1 VFNLKQVVCLYCE
14 GTDAKLAV
22 LSKDKGSVKVHR
34 VASLTLS
41 RILQSTSTSKHNQ
54 LADIEAQDL
63 SASGEIS
70 FDSLEAAG
78 SPVNF
83 VDQSDVGLL
92 QATLYDLKVGK
103 LNFIPIVTEPIV
115 NYHSYEGTR
124 DPNKKKLLEI
134 IRTDLQTTKG
144 ISVTDDILDVV
155 ELNDKSTLGVFLEGE
170 IPCVNLVNQLA
181 NYNKRRY
188 LKIPTIKTAELSLAY
203 YVSKSTKF
211 FPEDYSLIVYIG
223 KEYSKL
229 IFMEGQK
236 LKHIGSTLDIG
247 TKNLHTYDVYFS
259 KILLE
264 MENGGIPKL
273 DNIVI
278 CGEDRTENLIL
289 SFYGT
294 FPEANV
300 SELKFENFETSLLPE
315 EESKN
320 LALYA
325 IPISVGIDYFDE
337 LEKIHVGV
345 NFLPKY
351 IQENQKFLQFGW
363 HSYALMP
370 FLFGAAF
377 FFTFKT
383 LSNFKEIKDLN
394 FEINRLNLRQIE
406 NQALVDQINPLS
418 SRINSF
424 DATQKILDEAALGAG
439 VWNKTIFR
447 LSDFIERRRNFWITK
462 WEPVNKDEVKISGYS
477 LSRSVL
483 TEYAEENKTTLLKNI
498 NYEPLREKSAF
509 SYVLNFKIQNDS
521 LNTK

>member
-1 VFNLKQVVCLYCE
+1 LKEVACLYIE
-14 GTDAKLAV
+14 GTDAKIAV
-22 LSKDKGSVKVHR
+22 LSRDKGGVKVHR

-41 RILQSTSTSKHNQ
+41 RTLQTTSSSKIEQ
-54 LADIEAQDL
+54 LADIEAQEM

-78 SPVNF
+78 SQVNF
-83 VDQSDVGLL
+83 VDQSDVGQL
-92 QATLYDLKVGK
+92 QSVLFDLK
-103 LNFIPIVTEPIV
+103 IPRLQYIPVVTEPIV
-115 NYHSYEGTR
+115 NYHVYEGPR
-124 DPNKKKLLEI
+124 DENKKKLLEAV
-134 IRTDLQTTKG
+134 RHDLLATKG
-144 ISVTDDILDVV
+144 ITVEEDIFDIT
-155 ELNDKSTLGVFLEGE
+155 ELNDKTMLGLFLEGE
-170 IPCVNLVNQLA
+170 ISSVDLINQLA
-181 NYNKRRY
+181 NYNRRRY

-278 CGEDRTENLIL
+278 CGEDRSENLIL

-300 SELKFENFETSLLPE
+300 SELKFDNFETSSINE
-315 EESKN
+315 EETKN

-325 IPISVGIDYFDE
+325 VPISAAIDYFDE
-337 LEKIHVGV
+337 LDKLHIGV

-351 IQENQKFLQFGW
+351 IHENQKFLQFGW

-370 FLFGAAF
+370 FLFGATF

-383 LSNFKEIKDLN
+383 LSNNSNIKELN
-394 FEINRLNLRQIE
+394 LEINRLNQRQLE
-406 NQALVDQINPLS
+406 NQALVQEISPLEI
-418 SRINSF
+418 RINNF
-424 DATQKILDEAALGAG
+424 DATQKILDEASTGAG
-439 VWNKTIFR
+439 TWNQTIFR
-447 LSDFIERRRNFWITK
+447 ISDFAERRRNFWVTK
-462 WEPVNKDEVKISGYS
+462 WEPVNKDEVKMVGYS

-483 TEYAEENKTTLLKNI
+483 TEFAGENKMVLLRSI
-498 NYEPLREKSAF
+498 NYEPLRDKGAF
-509 SYVLNFKIQNDS
+509 SYVLNFKLSKDTS
-521 LNTK
+521 STK

>member
-1 VFNLKQVVCLYCE
+1 MKEVACLYIE
-14 GTDAKLAV
+14 GSDAKIAV
-22 LSKDKGSVKVHR
+22 LSKGKSGVKVHR
-34 VASLTLS
+34 VASFSLS
-41 RILQSTSTSKHNQ
+41 RALQTSSTSKIDH
-54 LADIEAQDL
+54 LSDIEAQEM

-83 VDQSDVGLL
+83 VDQSDVGQL
-92 QATLYDLKVGK
+92 QSVLFDLH
-103 LNFIPIVTEPIV
+103 IPRLQYIPVVTEPIV
-115 NYHSYEGTR
+115 NYHVYEGPR
-124 DPNKKKLLEI
+124 DTNKKKLLEA
-134 IRTDLQTTKG
+134 IRNDLQVTKG
-144 ISVTDDILDVV
+144 IVVTEDIFDIT
-155 ELNDKSTLGVFLEGE
+155 ELNDKTMLGLFLEGE
-170 IPCVNLVNQLA
+170 IPSVDLINQLA

-211 FPEDYSLIVYIG
+211 FPEDFSLIVYIG

-278 CGEDRTENLIL
+278 CGEDRSENLIL

-300 SELKFENFETSLLPE
+300 SELKFENFDSSLLNE
-315 EESKN
+315 EDAKN

-325 IPISVGIDYFDE
+325 IPISVGVDYFDE
-337 LEKIHVGV
+337 LDKVHIGV

-351 IQENQKFLQFGW
+351 IIENQKFLQFGW
-363 HSYALMP
+363 HSYTLMP

-377 FFTFKT
+377 FFTFRT
-383 LSNFKEIKDLN
+383 LSNYRDIKELD
-394 FEINRLNLRQIE
+394 FEINRLNQRQIE
-406 NQALVDQINPLS
+406 NQALVQEISPLET
-418 SRINSF
+418 RINSF
-424 DATQKILDEAALGAG
+424 DATQKILDEATSGTG
-439 VWNKTIFR
+439 IWNQTISKI
-447 LSDFIERRRNFWITK
+447 SDFAERRRNFWVTK
-462 WEPVNKDEVKISGYS
+462 LEPVTKDEVKMTGYS

-483 TEYAEENKTTLLKNI
+483 TEFAENNKTVLIKSI
-498 NYEPLREKSAF
+498 NYEPLKDKSAF
-509 SYVLNFKIQNDS
+509 SYILNFRLAKDS
-521 LNTK
+521 LNIK